1 MYVCV
6 CKAVTDKT
14 IRAHVAEG
22 MTSMREMKQCLGV
35 GSQCGK
41 CVPNCPGRAAKK
53 SAATTFCLTYSLS
66 GDYAK
71 TGCLSRFF

>member
-14 IRAHVAEG
+14 IRQKVGEG
-22 MTSMREMKQCLGV
+22 LGSMRELKQCLGV

-41 CVPNCPGRAAKK
+41 CIQTAQQVLNQSLQELYGSNRILCHFVDERPAA
-53 SAATTFCLTYSLS
+53 
-66 GDYAK
+66 
-71 TGCLSRFF
+71 